1 MFPFKCLDIKGQ
13 TMTSSKGQTMT
24 SSKDQA
30 IMTVFIIFIQIGKT
44 FKYAFLVYN
53 NLLNLQNLRTD

>member
-1 MFPFKCLDIKGQ
+1 MFPFKCLDI
-13 TMTSSKGQTMT
+13 KGQTMT